1 MDEFASQAP
10 SRGVLA
16 ALGISKSFGAA
27 RVLFDVTLSLAAGQV
42 LALMG
47 ENGAGKSTL
56 MKIISGV
63 QTDYEGRLEIDG
75 EPVRFHDVRQA
86 QAAGVAIIHQELN
99 LVSQMTVADNVF
111 LGRESLIGGI
121 FVDRKWANAECR
133 RLLDRLGISLDP
145 QTKVGALRMGEQQL
159 VEIAK
164 ALAIEARVLIMDE
177 PTSALSPSE
186 CQTLFKVIRQLADSG
201 VAIVYIS
208 HRIDE
213 VMALANAVMV
223 LRDGRHVLTAP
234 IGELSRERIIG
245 AMIGRDVVKHERALS
260 YKSRPVVL
268 SVRDLSLLD
277 RERQGV
283 RKAIDTVSFDVHAGE
298 VFGIGGLLGSGRTE
312 ILEWIFG
319 AARGERGGRMAIE
332 GEEVWIGSP
341 IEACEAGLAF
351 LTEDRKAKGLVLHAS
366 IGENIALPSLQRLSR
381 FGFVRRAEQARA
393 VDRGIAGVG
402 VRCQGPEQAV
412 GALSGGNQQKVVLAK
427 WLETGPRALLL
438 DEPTR
443 GIDIG
448 AKQEIYELLFKLAER
463 GMAIVVVS
471 SELPELIYLSDRIL
485 VMCEGRP
492 MGVLPRGI
500 ASEEAVMRLA
510 TPASSVA
517 YTAHASAA

>member
-1 MDEFASQAP
+1 
-10 SRGVLA
+10 
-16 ALGISKSFGAA
+16 
-27 RVLFDVTLSLAAGQV
+27 
-42 LALMG
+42 
-47 ENGAGKSTL
+47 
-56 MKIISGV
+56 
-63 QTDYEGRLEIDG
+63 
-75 EPVRFHDVRQA
+75 
-86 QAAGVAIIHQELN
+86 
-99 LVSQMTVADNVF
+99 
-111 LGRESLIGGI
+111 
-121 FVDRKWANAECR
+121 
-133 RLLDRLGISLDP
+133 
-145 QTKVGALRMGEQQL
+145 
-159 VEIAK
+159 
-164 ALAIEARVLIMDE
+164 
-177 PTSALSPSE
+177 
-186 CQTLFKVIRQLADSG
+186 
-201 VAIVYIS
+201 
-208 HRIDE
+208 
-213 VMALANAVMV
+213 
-223 LRDGRHVLTAP
+223 
-234 IGELSRERIIG
+234 
-245 AMIGRDVVKHERALS
+245 
-260 YKSRPVVL
+260 
-268 SVRDLSLLD
+268 
-277 RERQGV
+277 
-283 RKAIDTVSFDVHAGE
+283 VHTGE